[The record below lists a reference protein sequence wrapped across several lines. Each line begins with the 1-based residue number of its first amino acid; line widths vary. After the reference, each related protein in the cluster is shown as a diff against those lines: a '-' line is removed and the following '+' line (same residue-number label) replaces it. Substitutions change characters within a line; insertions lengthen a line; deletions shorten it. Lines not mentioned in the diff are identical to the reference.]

1 VKKRLPPP
9 KPIANTP
16 EFFSTDVAKARRF
29 YLDLN
34 PPKSRPLAVVCGGL
48 EHCTPDYAIRREM
61 FPYFS
66 IEFVMRGRGEVKI
79 RNRKYP
85 LQAGSLFSY
94 GPGIPHAITG
104 RTSDPL
110 VKYFVDFT
118 GTQAPAL
125 LRSCGLHLGRVS
137 AVVPS
142 NTLQPLFDELIQVGL
157 QVRREAFDS
166 ALGGSINGMLAEF
179 VALSADGVIA
189 IPPHLGF
196 EEAATLPC
204 AALTAWHALVTDG
217 KVSAGQT
224 VLVLG
229 TGGVSI
235 FALQFAKMHGA
246 RVIVTSSSDA
256 KLARAKALGADDTIN
271 YKTTPDWEKE
281 VFRLTDKAGADH
293 VIEVGGNHTFPRSL
307 RAVAMG
313 GTISVIGG
321 VSGFTSEVAL
331 RDILGKSALIRGIF
345 VGSHDMF
352 AAMNRAISQHRLK
365 PVIDRV
371 FPFAEAPAAY
381 RHQESGAHFG
391 KVVIAV

>member
-1 VKKRLPPP
+1 MKTWQLT
-9 KPIANTP
+9 A
-16 EFFSTDVAKARRF
+16 STGADALKLTELAEPQPAAGQVLVRVRATSLNYRDLMVA
-29 YLDLN
+29 
-34 PPKSRPLAVVCGGL
+34 S
-48 EHCTPDYAIRREM
+48 
-61 FPYFS
+61 
-66 IEFVMRGRGEVKI
+66 GR
-79 RNRKYP
+79 
-85 LQAGSLFSY
+85 Y
-94 GPGIPHAITG
+94 GPGVPM
-104 RTSDPL
+104 PL
-110 VKYFVDFT
+110 VPLSDGAGEIAAVGAGVTKWKIGDRVAGTFFQNWQT
-118 GTQAPAL
+118 GP
-125 LRSCGLHLGRVS
+125 
-137 AVVPS
+137 
-142 NTLQPLFDELIQVGL
+142 
-157 QVRREAFDS
+157 VRREAFES

-189 IPPHLGF
+189 IPPHLSF

-204 AALTAWHALVTDG
+204 AGLTAWHALVTDG
-217 KVSAGQT
+217 KISAGQT

-235 FALQFAKMHGA
+235 FALQFAKLHGA
-246 RVIVTSSSDA
+246 RVIVTSSNDA
-256 KLARAKALGADDTIN
+256 KLARAKALGADATIN
-271 YKTTPDWEKE
+271 YQTTPDWEKE

-293 VIEVGGNHTFPRSL
+293 IVEVGGTDTFPRSL

-321 VSGFTSEVAL
+321 VSGFTSDVAL

-352 AAMNRAISQHRLK
+352 ATMNRAISQHQLK

-381 RHQESGAHFG
+381 RYQESGVHFG

>member
-1 VKKRLPPP
+1 MKSWQLT
-9 KPIANTP
+9 A
-16 EFFSTDVAKARRF
+16 STGADALTLTELSEPQPSPGQVLVRVRATSLNYRDLMVA
-29 YLDLN
+29 
-34 PPKSRPLAVVCGGL
+34 S
-48 EHCTPDYAIRREM
+48 
-61 FPYFS
+61 
-66 IEFVMRGRGEVKI
+66 GR
-79 RNRKYP
+79 
-85 LQAGSLFSY
+85 Y
-94 GPGIPHAITG
+94 GPGVPLPLIPL
-104 RTSDPL
+104 SD
-110 VKYFVDFT
+110 
-118 GTQAPAL
+118 GAGEIAA
-125 LRSCGLHLGRVS
+125 VS
-137 AVVPS
+137 AGVTKWKTGDRVAGTFFQNWQTGP
-142 NTLQPLFDELIQVGL
+142 VC
-157 QVRREAFDS
+157 REAFES
-166 ALGGSINGMLAEF
+166 ALGGSINGMLAQF

-189 IPPHLGF
+189 IPPHLSF

-217 KVSAGQT
+217 KTSAGQT

-256 KLARAKALGADDTIN
+256 KLARAKALGADATIN
-271 YKTTPDWEKE
+271 YKTTPDWGKE

-293 VIEVGGNHTFPRSL
+293 IVEVGGTDTFPRSL

-321 VSGFTSEVAL
+321 VSGFTSDVAL

-352 AAMNRAISQHRLK
+352 SAMNRAISQHQLK

-381 RHQESGAHFG
+381 RYQESGAHFG